1 MIALQ
6 LAAAVLLGAMGLTGP
21 ELAGAPELEV
31 TIRAGDLRLDD
42 LAGGSV
48 DPFAGDAPATVV
60 LFVRSDCP
68 ISNRYAPE
76 VRRIYEELAPR
87 GVAFWLV
94 YVEREAPAEALRS
107 STRAFGYPFPALRDA
122 RHELVER
129 TGATVTP
136 EAAVFDAAGR
146 MVYRGRIDDRWAG
159 LGRPRPAPTRHDLE
173 EAAAAAA
180 AGERRALRTTRAIGC
195 FIADLG

>member
-1 MIALQ
+1 MTRLRYPAVL
-6 LAAAVLLGAMGLTGP
+6 LAAAA
-21 ELAGAPELEV
+21 LASLASDALAVPV
-31 TIRAGDLRLDD
+31 TVRAGEVRLDD
-42 LAGGSV
+42 LTGGTV
-48 DPFAGDAPATVV
+48 DPFAGDAATTVV

-76 VRRIYEELAPR
+76 VRRIWEELAPR

-94 YVEREAPAEALRS
+94 YVERDASAEALRR
-107 STRAFGYPFPALRDA
+107 STTAFGYPFPALRDTE
-122 RHELVER
+122 HELVER

-136 EAAVFDAAGR
+136 EAAVFDADGR

-159 LGRPRPAPTRHDLE
+159 LGRPRPAPTRHDLA

-180 AGERRALRTTRAIGC
+180 AGERLGPRTTRAIGC
-195 FIADLG
+195 FIADLE